1 MKLSEFWNALE
12 TVYGPALGRSL
23 VVDLYLP
30 VLGSTASE
38 ALAAGRDPDAVWEA
52 LVAET
57 GKGEE
62 ARWVHRRDPKKDRRR
77 TRP

>member
-30 VLGSTASE
+30 PIGATASE
-38 ALAAGRDPDAVWEA
+38 ALGAGQDPDAVWAA

-57 GKGEE
+57 GRGEE
-62 ARWVHRRDPKKDRRR
+62 ARWVHRRDLRKDRRR
-77 TRP
+77 SRD

>member
-1 MKLSEFWNALE
+1 MKLSEFWHALE

-30 VLGSTASE
+30 AIAATASQ
-38 ALAAGRDPDAVWEA
+38 ALAAGRDPDEVWAA
-52 LVAET
+52 LVQET

-62 ARWVHRRDPKKDRRR
+62 ARWVHRRDPKKDRRPGR
-77 TRP
+77 